1 MQNENVSIIL
11 ANALRQIADV
21 LSASPAAPIEQ
32 PAMQEPRALCV
43 EKYAKS
49 RGFSVSTVRRWIK
62 IGCPHVLTGRGA
74 RIIVAQADAWLAAG
88 GARAA
93 VERDIDGG

>member
-1 MQNENVSIIL
+1 MPDREAVKAI

-21 LSASPAAPIEQ
+21 LDAPPAAPAGQ
-32 PAMQEPRALCV
+32 PTQEPKTLCV
-43 EKYAKS
+43 DKYAKS

-62 IGCPHVLTGRGA
+62 IGCPHVLSGRGA

-93 VERDIDGG
+93 VEREIGGG